1 MKKLMIITICIIFAN
16 TQAQDAPKNGKKIL
30 EVKESYPGEYIEEI
44 IPGELDE
51 VLVGRMKTNVIKKS
65 VKYGFDNITVLDV
78 GQVYYPSG
86 EEVTSDLDW
95 KFQAN
100 IIDNNSG
107 DFYKIRISLLGH
119 SPKYIIKE
127 VNEDFYCNNITKSI
141 DKFENSETY
150 NSPYSPI
157 TFFKI
162 IKSQQEK
169 SYFMMI
175 KTEGTTASVLKKN
188 VIILFE
194 DGSKITRPEVK
205 VDVEVGGSKSYI
217 YSSTFKLTENEVKK
231 LVKDKITDVRLYI
244 YDRAII
250 NGETLRNYMQCLYN

>member
-1 MKKLMIITICIIFAN
+1 MKKIFLALIIGCVILPSNIK
-16 TQAQDAPKNGKKIL
+16 AQNAPKNGKKIL

-127 VNEDFYCNNITKSI
+127 VNEDFYCNKITKSI
-141 DKFENSETY
+141 DKFEDSETY

-162 IKSQQEK
+162 IKRQQEK

-175 KTEGTTASVLKKN
+175 KTEGTTASV
-188 VIILFE
+188 FE

-231 LVKDKITDVRLYI
+231 LAKDKITDVRLYI

>member
-1 MKKLMIITICIIFAN
+1 MKKIFLALIIGCVILPSNIK
-16 TQAQDAPKNGKKIL
+16 AQNAPKNGKKIL

-127 VNEDFYCNNITKSI
+127 VNEDEASPRQNRVENNKFYTSIERVIMTKQLSA
-141 DKFENSETY
+141 N
-150 NSPYSPI
+150 YSYQI
-157 TFFKI
+157 
-162 IKSQQEK
+162 
-169 SYFMMI
+169 
-175 KTEGTTASVLKKN
+175 
-188 VIILFE
+188 
-194 DGSKITRPEVK
+194 
-205 VDVEVGGSKSYI
+205 
-217 YSSTFKLTENEVKK
+217 
-231 LVKDKITDVRLYI
+231 
-244 YDRAII
+244 
-250 NGETLRNYMQCLYN
+250 